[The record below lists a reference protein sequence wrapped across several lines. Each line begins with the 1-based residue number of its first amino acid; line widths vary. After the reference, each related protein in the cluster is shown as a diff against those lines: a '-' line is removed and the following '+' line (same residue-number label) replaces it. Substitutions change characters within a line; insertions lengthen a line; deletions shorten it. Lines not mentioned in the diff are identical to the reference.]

1 MSRRRKGRAID
12 GWLVID
18 KAAGVTSAQVVAKA
32 RWAMGAQKAGHA
44 GTLDP
49 LATGV
54 LAVAF
59 GEATKT
65 VPYVTDALKAYRF
78 TVRWGETTDTDDAEG
93 RVIATSAARPTDEA
107 IRAALPGFTG
117 EIMQVPPQYS
127 AVKVDGERAYALARE
142 GETLNLAARPLWVD
156 SLEMVERPD
165 SDHAV
170 LEMVCGKGGYVRSVA
185 RDLGAALGCGAHV
198 TALRRLWS
206 GPFDA
211 EDAISFAQIDELR
224 DSGALESHLL
234 PVATGLDDIPALAV
248 PAAAA
253 AQLRQGRPTPVA
265 GGDLRYGDE
274 AWASLD
280 GEPVAIGVYRGG
292 DLHPS
297 RVFNL
302 GKGDTDVDHA

>member
-1 MSRRRKGRAID
+1 
-12 GWLVID
+12 VI
-18 KAAGVTSAQVVAKA
+18 
-32 RWAMGAQKAGHA
+32 
-44 GTLDP
+44 GT
-49 LATGV
+49 A
-54 LAVAF
+54 
-59 GEATKT
+59 
-65 VPYVTDALKAYRF
+65 
-78 TVRWGETTDTDDAEG
+78 
-93 RVIATSAARPTDEA
+93 AARPDEAA
-107 IRAALPGFTG
+107 IRAALPAFTG

-142 GETLNLAARPLWVD
+142 GETLELAARPLWVE
-156 SLEMVERPD
+156 SLEMVARPD
-165 SDHAV
+165 ADHAV

-302 GKGDTDVDHA
+302 GKGDPDVDHA